1 MSNKKTTEYVKL
13 DDVLSLL
20 LYEIQTNQKARESS
34 TNQAEQV
41 ILDTLIKHSN
51 SLIYHMNMN
60 MKLKRYHGKEV
71 CDVERH
77 TGV

>member
-51 SLIYHMNMN
+51 SLIYHMNM
-60 MKLKRYHGKEV
+60 KLKRYHGKE
-71 CDVERH
+71 DNND
-77 TGV
+77 